1 MTRILCATR
10 GGEASYRMQDAVIAL
25 SKERQSELLFL
36 YVVNIEFLG
45 KTERAVRPDVVEE
58 EMAKLG
64 SFLLEMARE
73 RAQRQGIAARGYLRY
88 GHLSEEL
95 GAAALEHEADLIVL
109 GKPAVE
115 GGLYSL
121 EELEVLA
128 AEMEAETGIPVQ
140 IL

>member
-1 MTRILCATR
+1 M
-10 GGEASYRMQDAVIAL
+10 
-25 SKERQSELLFL
+25 
-36 YVVNIEFLG
+36 
-45 KTERAVRPDVVEE
+45 
-58 EMAKLG
+58 
-64 SFLLEMARE
+64 
-73 RAQRQGIAARGYLRY
+73 
-88 GHLSEEL
+88 
-95 GAAALEHEADLIVL
+95 EHEADLIVL

>member
-1 MTRILCATR
+1 
-10 GGEASYRMQDAVIAL
+10 MQDAAIAL
-25 SKERQSELLFL
+25 SKERQAELLFL

-64 SFLLEMARE
+64 SFLLAMAQE
-73 RAQRQGIAARGYLRY
+73 RAKQQGIAAHGYLRY
-88 GHLSEEL
+88 GRLSEEL
-95 GAAALEHEADLIVL
+95 GAAALEHGADLIVL

-121 EELEVLA
+121 EELEVIA

>member
-25 SKERQSELLFL
+25 SQERQAELLFL

-45 KTERAVRPDVVEE
+45 KTERAVRLDVVEE

-64 SFLLEMARE
+64 HFLLEMARE
-73 RAQRQGIAARGYLRY
+73 RALQQGVTAGGILRH
-88 GHLSEEL
+88 GRLSEEL
-95 GAAALEHEADLIVL
+95 KAAAVELEVDLIVL
-109 GKPAVE
+109 GKPAAE

-121 EELEVLA
+121 EDLEALT
-128 AEMEAETGIPVQ
+128 AEVQGETGIPVQ